1 MAQLDEY
8 QIGDPFI
15 TVTAASKFI
24 AAHAPPGTDRAKA
37 YNSNYS
43 KIDYARAKGY
53 LPKSRGMDSHKFF
66 TWAAAQDC
74 WQYLKSIKGLS
85 FSANV
90 TVTGL
95 QAIAE
100 VGDGTSAV
108 PLPDDPLELKE
119 VALSLTQRNEQAD
132 RQIAKDLEELNRYR
146 EAAKNRSAVCAENG
160 RMGGA
165 QKKSR

>member
-15 TVTAASKFI
+15 TVAAASKFI

-43 KIDYARAKGY
+43 KIDYARANGY

-85 FSANV
+85 FSTNV

-95 QAIAE
+95 QATAE
-100 VGDGTSAV
+100 VGDGASAV
-108 PLPDDPLELKE
+108 PLPDDPLELRE
-119 VALSLTQRNEQAD
+119 FALSLTQRKEQAD
-132 RQIAKDLEELNRYR
+132 RQSAKDLEELNRYR
-146 EAAKNRSAVCAENG
+146 EAAKSRSAVCAENG
-160 RMGGA
+160 RTGGVR
-165 QKKSR
+165 KKSR